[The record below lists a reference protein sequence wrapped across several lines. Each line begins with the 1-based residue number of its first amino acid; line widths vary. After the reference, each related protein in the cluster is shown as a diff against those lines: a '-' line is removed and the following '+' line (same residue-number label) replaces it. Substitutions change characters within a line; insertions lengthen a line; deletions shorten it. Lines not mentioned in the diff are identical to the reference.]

1 MVYNTNEL
9 SGLFNELKN
18 KTGDRENILL
28 SFNLSGNNPIYFSP
42 KNTLSENLK
51 TMDKHRKNESGIIFV
66 LESFYKIYGL
76 TSLLA
81 EIYENSAM
89 TEKNMNL
96 KKDLLRRAGELNEIL
111 GEYNTASQIYARIST
126 AFKDRNYGRRGL
138 AVHNNAV
145 GKEGEI
151 EKKAMDNLKGNKR
164 YVNEYDLEIKEAIR
178 DLEKAWQ
185 FKKEKT
191 WGMARHYY
199 GDAMSILRKKL
210 EFLKNE
216 KGKENE
222 MNKVKGY
229 MIDACSGEAD
239 CYIKMGLDKN
249 ALKCSVRDMP
259 DCREKEFME
268 KEVGKTLELIEEFRF
283 DEIRRKGEEETPEPE
298 VKQGKEDE
306 QKNGKGLPGIITR
319 DFE

>member
-1 MVYNTNEL
+1 MVYNINEL
-9 SGLFNELKN
+9 SKLYDELKN
-18 KTGDRENILL
+18 KAGDRENKLL
-28 SFNLSGNNPIYFSP
+28 SCNLSGNNPIYFSP
-42 KNTLSENLK
+42 KKTLSENLK
-51 TMDKHRKNESGIIFV
+51 IMDQYRKNESNIIFL
-66 LESFYKIYGL
+66 LESFYRIYGL

-96 KKDLLRRAGELNEIL
+96 KKDFLRRAGELNEKY

-126 AFKDRNYGRRGL
+126 GFKDKEYGRRGL
-138 AVHNNAV
+138 VVHNNAV
-145 GKEGEI
+145 AKEGEV
-151 EKKAMDNLKGNKR
+151 EKKAMDNLKGDKR
-164 YVNEYDLEIKEAIR
+164 YVNEYDLEIKEAKI
-178 DLEKAWQ
+178 DLEKAWLL
-185 FKKEKT
+185 KKEGIL
-191 WGMARHYY
+191 GMARHFY

-222 MNKVKGY
+222 MDKVKGY

-239 CYIKMGLDKN
+239 CYVKMGLDKN

-259 DCREKEFME
+259 ECREKEFLE
-268 KEVGKTLELIEEFRF
+268 REIGKNLKLIEEFRF
-283 DEIRRKGEEETPEPE
+283 DEVVRKGGDETPEPE
-298 VKQGKEDE
+298 AESKKEDE
-306 QKNGKGLPGIITR
+306 KKKEKGLPGMITR